1 MKTNLCFTLI
11 CLAAFVM
18 FCTERQGA
26 PVNII
31 YDTDM
36 ASDVDDVGALALLH
50 ALADLGEAEIL
61 AAIVSSQNEYVVP
74 CLNAIN
80 TYYGRPDIPI
90 GSVKNGVETESRYTK
105 AVAESFPHTIQSSSD
120 VPDAAKLYRKILA
133 NQPDG
138 SVVIVSVGFLTNLS
152 NLLHTEP
159 DGYSN
164 LGGIDLVMKKVKVWV
179 CMGGHFPRGREYNI
193 HTDAAASVIA
203 VENWPT
209 PIVFSGFEIGKKIM
223 TGERLKGTPESNPV
237 RTAYFHFNGLNNRES
252 WDHTAVLYAVRG
264 LRDYWDIGTGGYLHV
279 NQDGSNEWRTTEEV
293 QHSYLIEKMAPAD
306 LARIIEDLM
315 LKPPEG

>member
-1 MKTNLCFTLI
+1 MRTNLCIALI
-11 CLAAFVM
+11 CLAAFGM
-18 FCTERQGA
+18 FCTEHQGA

-36 ASDVDDVGALALLH
+36 ASDVDDVGTLALLH

-61 AAIVSSQNEYVVP
+61 AAMVSSQNEYVVP

-90 GSVKNGVETESRYTK
+90 GSVKDGVEAESRYTK
-105 AVAESFPHTIQSSSD
+105 AVAESYPHTIQSSSD
-120 VPDAAKLYRKILA
+120 VPDAAELYRKILA

-159 DGYSN
+159 DRYSN
-164 LGGIDLVMKKVKVWV
+164 LDGIDLVMKKVKVWV
-179 CMGGHFPRGREYNI
+179 CMGGHFPQGREYNI
-193 HTDAAASVIA
+193 HTDAAASLIA

-209 PIVFSGFEIGKKIM
+209 PIVFSGYEIGKKIM

-237 RTAYFHFNGLNNRES
+237 RTAYFHFNGLSNRES
-252 WDHTAVLYAVRG
+252 WDQTAALYAVRG
-264 LRDYWDIGTGGYLHV
+264 LRDYWDVGTGGHLYI
-279 NQDGSNEWRTTEEV
+279 NQDGSNEWRTTEEA

-306 LARIIEDLM
+306 LEKIIEDLM
-315 LKPPEG
+315 LKPPKG